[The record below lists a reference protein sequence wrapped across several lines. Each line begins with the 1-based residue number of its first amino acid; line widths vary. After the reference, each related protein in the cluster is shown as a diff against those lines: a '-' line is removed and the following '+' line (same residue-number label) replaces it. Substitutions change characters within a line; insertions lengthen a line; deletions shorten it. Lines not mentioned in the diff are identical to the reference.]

1 MKINRS
7 PGFPQGFCFSPELSA
22 EFQLLPVFD
31 SLGQISSGK
40 LFFPYLDGVS
50 VVEAPISDIQQWADE
65 NNGGLFTQIKTLLE
79 RVSRPSMAFAGLSLE
94 EPVLMGV
101 LNVTPDSFHDGG
113 KFDNHDAAVSHGKR
127 LVNSGAEIVDIGGES
142 TRPGAKPIS
151 VQEELDRVLP
161 VIEGLA
167 LEDVL
172 IAVDTRRA
180 AVMREALAAGAVIVN
195 DVTALADED
204 AVKLVKE
211 TGASAII
218 MHMQGMPRTMQKNP
232 QYDDAPYEISTFLT
246 RKVNE
251 LKNAGLPLDRI
262 AIDPGIGFGKT
273 DTHNFEILRS
283 ISMLH
288 GSGAAVVLGSS
299 RKSFIGRAAEAETTD
314 ARLPGTIAAT
324 LHAVSQGAQIHRVH
338 DVAEVKQ
345 ALKIWQ
351 QSRTTILY

>member
-7 PGFPQGFCFSPELSA
+7 PALPRGFCFLPELAA
-22 EFQLLPVFD
+22 EFQLRPFFN
-31 SLGQISSGK
+31 SLGHVSHGE
-40 LFFPYLDGVS
+40 LFFPNVDGIS
-50 VVEAPISDIQQWADE
+50 VVEASISDIKLWAAE
-65 NNGGLFTQIKTLLE
+65 NDAELCALITTLLE
-79 RVSRPSMAFAGLSLE
+79 HVSRPSKTFAGLSLK

-113 KFDNHDAAVSHGKR
+113 QFDNHDAAVSHGKR
-127 LVNSGAEIVDIGGES
+127 LINFGAEIVDIGGES

-151 VQEELDRVLP
+151 VQEEVDRVLP
-161 VIEGLA
+161 VIEQLA
-167 LEDVL
+167 AEDVL

-180 AVMREALAAGAVIVN
+180 SVMREALAAGAVIVN
-195 DVTALADED
+195 DVTALTDDGAIKVVRE
-204 AVKLVKE
+204 A
-211 TGASAII
+211 GASAII

-232 QYDDAPYEISTFLT
+232 HYDDAPYEISTFLT
-246 RKVNE
+246 KKVIE
-251 LKNAGLPLDRI
+251 LENAGLPLDRI

-273 DTHNFEILRS
+273 DAHNFAILRS

-288 GSGAAVVLGSS
+288 GSGTAVVLGSS
-299 RKSFIGRAAEAETTD
+299 RKSFIGRAAEAESTD

-351 QSRTTILY
+351 QSRDNIL

>member
-1 MKINRS
+1 MKINKS
-7 PGFPQGFCFSPELSA
+7 PALPRGFCFLPELGA
-22 EFQLLPVFD
+22 EFQLRPIFN
-31 SLGQISSGK
+31 SLGNVSRGK
-40 LFFPYLDGVS
+40 LFFPNVDGIS
-50 VVEAPISDIQQWADE
+50 VVEASISDIQRWAAE
-65 NNGGLFTQIKTLLE
+65 NNGGLSAQIKTLLE
-79 RVSRPSMAFAGLSLE
+79 RVSRPSMTFAGLSLK

-113 KFDNHDAAVSHGKR
+113 KFDNHDAAISHGKR
-127 LVNSGAEIVDIGGES
+127 LINSGAEIVDIGGES

-151 VQEELDRVLP
+151 VQEEVDRVLP
-161 VIEGLA
+161 VIEELA

-172 IAVDTRRA
+172 IAV
-180 AVMREALAAGAVIVN
+180 
-195 DVTALADED
+195 VTALADD
-204 AVKLVKE
+204 GAVKLVKE
-211 TGASAII
+211 TGAAAII

-232 QYDDAPYEISTFLT
+232 HYDDAPYEISTFLT

-251 LKNAGLPLDRI
+251 LKNAGLPLERI

-273 DTHNFEILRS
+273 DSHNFAILRS

-288 GSGAAVVLGSS
+288 GSGAAIVLGSS
-299 RKSFIGRAAEAETTD
+299 RKSFIGRAAEAESTD
-314 ARLPGTIAAT
+314 ARLPGTIATT

-345 ALKIWQ
+345 ALRIWQ

>member
-7 PGFPQGFCFSPELSA
+7 LGLPRGFCFSPELSA
-22 EFQLLPVFD
+22 EFQLLPNFD
-31 SLGQISSGK
+31 SLGDISSGK
-40 LFFPYLDGVS
+40 LFVPYLDGVS
-50 VVEAPISDIQQWADE
+50 VVEASLSDIQGWAAE
-65 NNGGLFTQIKTLLE
+65 NDSGLCAVIKTLLE
-79 RVSRPSMAFAGLSLE
+79 RASRPSKTFAGLSLE

-113 KFDNHDAAVSHGKR
+113 QFDNHAAAITHGKK
-127 LVNSGAEIVDIGGES
+127 LINSGAEIIDIGGES

-151 VQEELDRVLP
+151 LQEEVDRVLP

-167 LEDVL
+167 LEDAL

-195 DVTALADED
+195 DVTALADD
-204 AVKLVKE
+204 GAVKVVKE
-211 TGASAII
+211 AGASVII
-218 MHMQGMPRTMQKNP
+218 MHMQGIPRTMQKHP
-232 QYDDAPYEISTFLT
+232 YYDDAPYEISTFLT
-246 RKVNE
+246 KRVNE
-251 LKNAGLPLDRI
+251 LEHAGLPLERI

-273 DTHNFEILRS
+273 DAHNFAILRS
-283 ISMLH
+283 ISILH

-299 RKSFIGRAAEAETTD
+299 RKSFIGRAAEVESTD

-324 LHAVSQGAQIHRVH
+324 LQAASQGVQIHRVH

-345 ALKIWQ
+345 ALKIWDL
-351 QSRTTILY
+351 SRTKILY